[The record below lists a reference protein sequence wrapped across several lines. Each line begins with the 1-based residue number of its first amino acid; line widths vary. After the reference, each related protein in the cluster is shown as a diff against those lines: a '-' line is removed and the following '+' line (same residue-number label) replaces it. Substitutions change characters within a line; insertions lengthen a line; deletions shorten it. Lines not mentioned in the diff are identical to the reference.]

1 MPDSSGDRGLCFPA
15 GTHSRLIRKTGLT
28 MKFVLVVV
36 AVASLAGCQSYA
48 ALQAGCVQG
57 NVEACNTLAQRN
69 MMIGNAQAGLNGYN
83 AQRLT
88 EAQINALNAVSVAS
102 PTGINATSTLQ
113 ARSMRCVENIDH
125 SVTCNAL

>member
-1 MPDSSGDRGLCFPA
+1 MKAAL
-15 GTHSRLIRKTGLT
+15 LIAILALT
-28 MKFVLVVV
+28 
-36 AVASLAGCQSYA
+36 GCQSYA

-88 EAQINALNAVSVAS
+88 EAQINALNAVSA
-102 PTGINATSTLQ
+102 PQ
-113 ARSMRCVENIDH
+113 PQSMRCYQNPDH

>member
-1 MPDSSGDRGLCFPA
+1 MKRYLFVA
-15 GTHSRLIRKTGLT
+15 LIISIL
-28 MKFVLVVV
+28 
-36 AVASLAGCQSYA
+36 SGCQSYA

-88 EAQINALNAVSVAS
+88 EAQINALNANPVNS
-102 PTGINATSTLQ
+102 LQ
-113 ARSMRCVENIDH
+113 ARSMRCYQNPDH
-125 SVTCNAL
+125 SVTCNTL

>member
-1 MPDSSGDRGLCFPA
+1 MKAAL
-15 GTHSRLIRKTGLT
+15 LIAIL
-28 MKFVLVVV
+28 
-36 AVASLAGCQSYA
+36 ALAGCQSYA

-88 EAQINALNAVSVAS
+88 EAQINALNA
-102 PTGINATSTLQ
+102 TSTLQ

-125 SVTCNAL
+125 SVTCNTL

>member
-1 MPDSSGDRGLCFPA
+1 
-15 GTHSRLIRKTGLT
+15 

-88 EAQINALNAVSVAS
+88 EAQINALNA
-102 PTGINATSTLQ
+102 TSTLQ

>member
-1 MPDSSGDRGLCFPA
+1 MPDSSGDRVLCFPA
-15 GTHSRLIRKTGLT
+15 GTHSRPIRKTGLT

-88 EAQINALNAVSVAS
+88 EAQINALNA
-102 PTGINATSTLQ
+102 TGLNPANSLQ

>member
-1 MPDSSGDRGLCFPA
+1 MKRYLFVA
-15 GTHSRLIRKTGLT
+15 LIISIL
-28 MKFVLVVV
+28 
-36 AVASLAGCQSYA
+36 SGCQSYA

-69 MMIGNAQAGLNGYN
+69 AMIGNAQAGLNGYN

-88 EAQINALNAVSVAS
+88 EAQINALNANPVNS
-102 PTGINATSTLQ
+102 LQ

-125 SVTCNAL
+125 SVTCNTL

>member
-1 MPDSSGDRGLCFPA
+1 MKRYLFVA
-15 GTHSRLIRKTGLT
+15 LIIPIL
-28 MKFVLVVV
+28 
-36 AVASLAGCQSYA
+36 SGCQSYA

-88 EAQINALNAVSVAS
+88 EAQINALNANPVNS
-102 PTGINATSTLQ
+102 LQ

>member
-1 MPDSSGDRGLCFPA
+1 MKRYLFVA
-15 GTHSRLIRKTGLT
+15 LIIPIL
-28 MKFVLVVV
+28 
-36 AVASLAGCQSYA
+36 SGCQSYA

-88 EAQINALNAVSVAS
+88 EAQINALNAASVAS
-102 PTGINATSTLQ
+102 PTGINANPANSLQ
-113 ARSMRCVENIDH
+113 ARSMRCYQNPDH

>member
-15 GTHSRLIRKTGLT
+15 GTHSRPIRKTGLT

-88 EAQINALNAVSVAS
+88 EAQINALNANPVNS
-102 PTGINATSTLQ
+102 LQ
-113 ARSMRCVENIDH
+113 ARSMRCYQNPDH

>member
-1 MPDSSGDRGLCFPA
+1 MKRYLFVA
-15 GTHSRLIRKTGLT
+15 LIISIL
-28 MKFVLVVV
+28 
-36 AVASLAGCQSYA
+36 SGCQSYA

-88 EAQINALNAVSVAS
+88 EAQINALNAQANYYQQPIVTSRGQ
-102 PTGINATSTLQ
+102 PT
-113 ARSMRCVENIDH
+113 RCYQNPDH

>member
-1 MPDSSGDRGLCFPA
+1 
-15 GTHSRLIRKTGLT
+15 

-88 EAQINALNAVSVAS
+88 EAQINALNANPVNS
-102 PTGINATSTLQ
+102 LQ

-125 SVTCNAL
+125 SVTCNAM

>member
-1 MPDSSGDRGLCFPA
+1 MKRYLFMA
-15 GTHSRLIRKTGLT
+15 LIISIL
-28 MKFVLVVV
+28 
-36 AVASLAGCQSYA
+36 SGCQSYA

-88 EAQINALNAVSVAS
+88 EAQINALNANPANS
-102 PTGINATSTLQ
+102 LQ
-113 ARSMRCVENIDH
+113 ARSMRCYQNPDH

>member
-1 MPDSSGDRGLCFPA
+1 
-15 GTHSRLIRKTGLT
+15 

-36 AVASLAGCQSYA
+36 AVSSLAGCQSYA

-102 PTGINATSTLQ
+102 PTGINAASTLQ

>member
-1 MPDSSGDRGLCFPA
+1 MKRYLFVA
-15 GTHSRLIRKTGLT
+15 LIISIL
-28 MKFVLVVV
+28 
-36 AVASLAGCQSYA
+36 SGCQSYA

-69 MMIGNAQAGLNGYN
+69 AMIGNAQAGLNGYN

-88 EAQINALNAVSVAS
+88 EAQINALNAVST
-102 PTGINATSTLQ
+102 TGLNPANSLQ
-113 ARSMRCVENIDH
+113 ARSMRCYQNPDH

>member
-1 MPDSSGDRGLCFPA
+1 MKRYLFVA
-15 GTHSRLIRKTGLT
+15 LIISIL
-28 MKFVLVVV
+28 
-36 AVASLAGCQSYA
+36 SGCQSYA

-102 PTGINATSTLQ
+102 PTGINAQANYYQQPIVTSRGQPT
-113 ARSMRCVENIDH
+113 RCYQNPDH
-125 SVTCNAL
+125 SVTCNTL